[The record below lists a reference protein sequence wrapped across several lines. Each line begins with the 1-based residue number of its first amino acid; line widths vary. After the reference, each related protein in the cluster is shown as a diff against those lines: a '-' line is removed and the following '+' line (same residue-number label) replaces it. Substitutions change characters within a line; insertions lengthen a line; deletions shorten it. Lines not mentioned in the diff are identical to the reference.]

1 MPRLQIPPPQILHP
15 ARRSHTEEKRRTGAW
30 RNVYLRGAAA
40 LLLAVTLT
48 ACGDTGSTKPNTNK
62 DPDTTPNGN
71 TSTQPDTNGTEDD
84 VIPGNSM
91 NGGHNTDGGAVPGD
105 GPESARGARTV
116 TRARVRSEAAAFDSD
131 YQQMLRNGRGDGHG
145 RLFG

>member
-1 MPRLQIPPPQILHP
+1 M
-15 ARRSHTEEKRRTGAW
+15 AKRIFAW
-30 RNVYLRGAAA
+30 AAA

-84 VIPGNSM
+84 VIPGNNM
-91 NGGHNTDGGAVPGD
+91 NGGHNTNGGAAP
-105 GPESARGARTV
+105 SRCSRRT
-116 TRARVRSEAAAFDSD
+116 S
-131 YQQMLRNGRGDGHG
+131 H
-145 RLFG
+145 